1 MIFATAT
8 MNNPG
13 AHAEIQ
19 RKMRA
24 TASATNRVSSN
35 RCKKHTSHTTS
46 LSTRKEATAGDA
58 DGNARR
64 LLLHLHCELGRTQ
77 RS

>member
-13 AHAEIQ
+13 ANAEIQ

-35 RCKKHTSHTTS
+35 RCKKHHTSYQTSS
-46 LSTRKEATAGDA
+46 LSTRKEAITGDLN
-58 DGNARR
+58 GNARR
-64 LLLHLHCELGRTQ
+64 LLLHFYCELG
-77 RS
+77 